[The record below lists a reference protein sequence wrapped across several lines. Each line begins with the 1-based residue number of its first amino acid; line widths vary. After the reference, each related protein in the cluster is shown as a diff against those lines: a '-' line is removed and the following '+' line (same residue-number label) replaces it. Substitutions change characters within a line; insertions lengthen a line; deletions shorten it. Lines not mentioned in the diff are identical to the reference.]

1 MSQEELRQELQT
13 YKNEHGST
21 LAFIGRQIGVHRCT
35 LSLFMNKKR
44 ELVYPV
50 QEKLKEFLTK

>member
-1 MSQEELRQELQT
+1 MSQENLRQELQT

-35 LSLFMNKKR
+35 LSLFVNKKR
-44 ELVYPV
+44 ELADPV
-50 QEKLKEFLTK
+50 HEKLREFLIK